1 MRPPVFVPAA
11 SGFTVEDLDRI
22 RDETNL
28 AHVELDPWG
37 SLIAFPADDGH
48 DVAAAELARQALL
61 QLPHVVSVNGF
72 AWTVPGG
79 TGYVMK
85 PDLLV
90 LARDWKRVDE
100 LHFDPAPLLVVEIAS
115 RSSRH
120 VDRTRKMDDYRL
132 GGAGVYLLVD
142 LPNTFEAH
150 EFATGRVMK
159 AAGAIDLTVGGQPL
173 RFTLPST

>member
-22 RDETNL
+22 RDESNIP
-28 AHVELDPWG
+28 HVELDPWG

-48 DVAAAELARQALL
+48 DDAAAELARQALL
-61 QLPHVVSVNGF
+61 QLSHVVSVNGF

-85 PDLLV
+85 ADLLV
-90 LARDWKRVDE
+90 LAQGWKRVEE

-132 GGAGVYLLVD
+132 GGAGQYLLVD
-142 LPNTFEAH
+142 LPDTFELHDFGAGTVV
-150 EFATGRVMK
+150 ATQGE
-159 AAGAIDLTVGGQPL
+159 IDLVVGGEPMQ
-173 RFTLPST
+173 FALPA